1 MSIESE
7 QNARTSGLVL
17 VAASLAAGVIGGAM
31 ALAQASRRKS
41 RSSDPKAVVRPE
53 VDQTAKQLNE
63 SASRLMEVSREQAP
77 ILAKSIGDQAA
88 VKLSTFLDQTEGLR
102 RDAVQSL
109 EKRGVDV
116 TAASEHA
123 REAVG
128 QVNDTFAGI
137 GARGKAK
144 GKNVAKGIKAGDLNL
159 DTFSQSGRELG
170 QRLRERLPEAQD
182 AVHEQLAPRIADF
195 RRQADSTIAGA
206 NELRLTHAADIA
218 PRLKDLGKQASR
230 MAAGAAE
237 TSREHA
243 PELKALLEDHVVPR
257 LQDARQ
263 RATSLAG
270 DAFEAGVERSNQAS
284 GGGMP
289 DLRHSADDLQK
300 RFAESLGAAERS
312 ISDIRGNASHAVDTV
327 GAQARVV
334 GKNAGD
340 GSKNAGAAILWSGV
354 AVAVVYAGLLKPE
367 QREVVKQK
375 ATVAF
380 QRAKN
385 TYADIRGR
393 DGDFASDLKD
403 SK

>member
-128 QVNDTFAGI
+128 Q
-137 GARGKAK
+137 
-144 GKNVAKGIKAGDLNL
+144 VAKGIKAGDLNL